1 MTETNERPTQ
11 AKRLLAYMKKYKYI
25 TQMEA
30 LNNLGIWRLAS
41 RISELQHKQGIAV
54 ESDFI
59 TVTNRWG
66 EKCQVKRYWL
76 AEEQPA

>member
-76 AEEQPA
+76 AEEQLA

>member
-1 MTETNERPTQ
+1 METNERPTQ
-11 AKRLLAYMKKYKYI
+11 SKRLLDYMKKHKYI

-59 TVTNRWG
+59 TVTNRYG

-76 AEEQPA
+76 AEEQAV